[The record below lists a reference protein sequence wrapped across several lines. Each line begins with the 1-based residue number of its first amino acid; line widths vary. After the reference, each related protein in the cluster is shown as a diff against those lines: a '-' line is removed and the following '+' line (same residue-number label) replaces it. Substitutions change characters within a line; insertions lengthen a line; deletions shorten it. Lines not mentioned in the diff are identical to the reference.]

1 MSGDLPEI
9 GLGTSGNTDP
19 EQCAASVE
27 TALEIG
33 YRHVDTAQMY
43 DNERAVGRG
52 IRSSPVD
59 RDDIRLA
66 TKIHPTNLAPEAV
79 RRTFEGSL
87 ERLGVEAVDMLYV
100 HWPTKAYDPEATL
113 PVFDELYADG
123 LVEHVCVSNFTP
135 ALLDEAR
142 AILDAPLF
150 ANQVEMHPLLPQ
162 TELVEYAGRHDLYIV
177 AYSPLGRGEILD
189 HPVLTEIADE
199 YDTTP
204 AQICLA
210 WSLDHDRVVPIP
222 KATGRDHLR
231 ENFAA
236 RELALDDPAID
247 RIDAIDERRRV
258 IVPDENPWGIR

>member
-1 MSGDLPEI
+1 MSDDIPAI
-9 GLGTSGNTDP
+9 GLGTSGNADP

-27 TALEIG
+27 AALEIG

-52 IRSSPVD
+52 IAAAPVD
-59 RDDIRLA
+59 RDDVRLA
-66 TKIHPTNLAPEAV
+66 TKIHPTNLAPEDV
-79 RRTFEGSL
+79 RRTFAESL
-87 ERLGVEAVDMLYV
+87 DRLGVETVDMLYV

-123 LVEHVCVSNFTP
+123 LVDHVCVSNFTP

-142 AILDAPLF
+142 EILEAPVL

-162 TELVEYAGRHDLYIV
+162 TELVEYARDHDRYLV

-189 HPVLTEIADE
+189 HPVLSDVADE
-199 YDTTP
+199 HDATP
-204 AQICLA
+204 AQVCLA
-210 WSLDHDRVVPIP
+210 WLLDHDRVVPIP

-236 RELALDDPAID
+236 RELALDDSTID
-247 RIDAIDERRRV
+247 RIDAINDRNRV
-258 IVPDENPWGIR
+258 IVPDENPWGI

>member
-1 MSGDLPEI
+1 MSDDLPAI
-9 GLGTSGNTDP
+9 GLGTSGNADP

-27 TALEIG
+27 AALEIG
-33 YRHVDTAQMY
+33 YRHIDTAQMY

-52 IRSSPVD
+52 IAAAPVD
-59 RDDIRLA
+59 RDDVWLA
-66 TKIHPTNLAPEAV
+66 TKIHPTNLGSGDV
-79 RRTFEGSL
+79 RRTFAGSL
-87 ERLGVEAVDMLYV
+87 ERLGVDTVDMLYV

-113 PVFDELYADG
+113 PAFDELYADG

-142 AILDAPLF
+142 DLLEAPVF

-162 TELVEYAGRHDLYIV
+162 RELVEYADRHDLYLV

-189 HPVLTEIADE
+189 HPVLNEVADE
-199 YDTTP
+199 HDATP
-204 AQICLA
+204 AQVCLA
-210 WSLDHDRVVPIP
+210 WLLDHDRVVPIP

-236 RELALDDPAID
+236 RDLALEDSAVE
-247 RIDAIDERRRV
+247 RIDAIEERKRV
-258 IVPDENPWGIR
+258 IVPDENPWGI

>member
-1 MSGDLPEI
+1 MSEGLPAI
-9 GLGTSGNTDP
+9 GLGTSGNADP
-19 EQCAASVE
+19 DQCAASVE
-27 TALEIG
+27 AALEIG

-52 IRSSPVD
+52 IAAAPVD
-59 RDDIRLA
+59 RDDVWIA
-66 TKIHPTNLAPEAV
+66 TKIHPTNLGPEAV
-79 RRTFEGSL
+79 RRTFADSL
-87 ERLGVEAVDMLYV
+87 ERLGVETVDMLYV

-123 LVEHVCVSNFTP
+123 LVDHVCVSNFTP

-142 AILDAPLF
+142 EILEAPVF

-162 TELVEYAGRHDLYIV
+162 TELVEYADRHDLYLV
-177 AYSPLGRGEILD
+177 AYSPLGRGEVLD
-189 HPVLTEIADE
+189 HPVLNEVADE

-204 AQICLA
+204 AQVSLA
-210 WSLDHDRVVPIP
+210 WLLDHDRVVPIP

-236 RELALDDPAID
+236 GELALDDSAID
-247 RIDAIDERRRV
+247 RIDAIDDRERV
-258 IVPDENPWGIR
+258 IVPDENPWGI